1 MVVLLTLVHFVGLS
15 LFMSTLL
22 LLMLAG
28 LLALLYHLYKYTHY
42 TLRGGNS
49 FYNANCGAFYVL
61 AHFAADHIGWFIGAA
76 LL

>member
-1 MVVLLTLVHFVGLS
+1 
-15 LFMSTLL
+15 
-22 LLMLAG
+22 MLAG